1 MVLLLIVKGVL
12 MVPWWCWVSC
22 YHNYYYEFN
31 MIYYY
36 LVLNP
41 LVINE
46 KQNTNQTVHHNI
58 KCHVKA
64 RLFSFCS
71 FTICF
76 PNCMIIIFSH
86 FECTT
91 VNVPP
96 NWWHQFKGVSI
107 NSLVH
112 YYIKYNLSSKLSL
125 IILFYDVVFPWMR
138 LPCIQLGWRISIKF
152 TRQKLDCSVFNVFC
166 LFIELL
172 YWSSLLMSNSISNFI
187 N

>member
-1 MVLLLIVKGVL
+1 MKSKI
-12 MVPWWCWVSC
+12 
-22 YHNYYYEFN
+22 
-31 MIYYY
+31 
-36 LVLNP
+36 
-41 LVINE
+41 
-46 KQNTNQTVHHNI
+46 QT
-58 KCHVKA
+58 K
-64 RLFSFCS
+64 R
-71 FTICF
+71 FTITSNVMSKLSSFHSALSPSAF
-76 PNCMIIIFSH
+76 PIVWSSFFLTLNAQN
-86 FECTT
+86 E
-91 VNVPP
+91 VNVQP